1 MQVPLVFVFSSA
13 AQTVSAMLPHP
24 FLRRWQVN
32 HPLMLSRPV
41 THFNEQSILDQI
53 LPVKVLGVVTTLNRP
68 RCLYPREGK
77 RASTIRKLIHGLFI
91 GDVLLEGNSDSIERP
106 RRSHKFA
113 SVASSSCAWS
123 HSSLA
128 LAAKTNTMGRTVSCF
143 LISICVSLSHAIL
156 SGPQGQVGRQSPIC
170 GSSRNLET
178 WGLLGYPVGK
188 FEILASHTY
197 RGIPVLNAIA
207 LPTVIIIRGE

>member
-1 MQVPLVFVFSSA
+1 MRWLPQALILHPLSSRYTMQVPLVFVSSSA

-24 FLRRWQVN
+24 FLGRWQVN

-113 SVASSSCAWS
+113 SVASSSCAFMCRCFRGGGQLWAGGPPCS
-123 HSSLA
+123 VRS
-128 LAAKTNTMGRTVSCF
+128 KIRTPGRD
-143 LISICVSLSHAIL
+143 
-156 SGPQGQVGRQSPIC
+156 G
-170 GSSRNLET
+170 
-178 WGLLGYPVGK
+178 
-188 FEILASHTY
+188 
-197 RGIPVLNAIA
+197 
-207 LPTVIIIRGE
+207 